1 MQQSSVDHGER
12 GIEHSSSTV
21 SKIGPCDR
29 IYDRSCSHCFVLQEL
44 FDNFDYHSRVDLLT
58 SEGNTSVDASHL
70 KILRYIGRHCGWLF
84 NSILSCFA
92 VQVSITVLQ
101 VVYSWSQQF
110 VLVLNDLFVSDM
122 PMEQLKRT
130 NYRLGNPE
138 VIWSASSHYGVFAF
152 PQEWNSVISVN
163 KKGHEINYK
172 FVYHF
177 QK

>member
-1 MQQSSVDHGER
+1 MTRITHDEAMQQSSVDHGER

-21 SKIGPCDR
+21 SKIGSCDR

-58 SEGNTSVDASHL
+58 SGGNTSVDASHL

-138 VIWSASSHYGVFAF
+138 VI
-152 PQEWNSVISVN
+152 
-163 KKGHEINYK
+163 
-172 FVYHF
+172 
-177 QK
+177 